1 MMLRTQLSALLLV
14 TLGLIVPAAQA
25 QEAPAKIAVVNTAK
39 VLEDMKETKDLMA
52 DMGKE
57 NDRLKAEDEVRR
69 KKVQA
74 FQSERDSIKADQPQY
89 ATKNEEFLKAAIEYE
104 AWGKIT
110 QAAVQR
116 DQKLKLK
123 MLFDRIA
130 VTVTEIA
137 KAKGLDLVIVDQHTD
152 VDERSIDKVST
163 EQLRALLNQRNVLY
177 VTSRLDISAEVL
189 ARLDEKYSTT
199 GK

>member
-1 MMLRTQLSALLLV
+1 MLRTQLSALLLV